1 MDNNPINNQ
10 NINVVSEEATRTVN
24 RKAML
29 FISLSIIIPAVIFE
43 LGNLILSEVF
53 SGLAA
58 QDTYNVAVAFL
69 SAAVSVIEL
78 ILILVFCSKLTDN
91 RRDAVHFIS
100 IYAMG
105 GVLGSMIS
113 SALDFIHE
121 IIFPSTSAPTTASSL
136 TMSAISVIG
145 TVASVVFTCLLY
157 NRLIEKNTL
166 HYVSFADYSTI
177 RKNMIFA
184 FICVLLASVIQ
195 TAVIGIIPVLESTG
209 IITQGASTGNF
220 ILILSDFIGLMLT
233 VSTFAILYLFG
244 FRHSKNRED
253 ALNFASCYYF
263 PSVFTIVMS
272 SVLVTVLG
280 LVTGNLTFIEPT
292 VALLVSFLTSVISIV
307 IFVAGIMLTFRAL
320 RQIFPVQQITPT
332 PYPTEETYTDDF
344 YVEPSHIEN
353 AGIQEIDIDK
363 ISNDISEEASE

>member
-1 MDNNPINNQ
+1 MENNPINNH
-10 NINVVSEEATRTVN
+10 NIDVVSEETTHTVN
-24 RKAML
+24 KKAML
-29 FISLSIIIPAVIFE
+29 FILLSIIIPAVIAE
-43 LGNLILSEVF
+43 IVILTPALQRADQI
-53 SGLAA
+53 G
-58 QDTYNVAVAFL
+58 
-69 SAAVSVIEL
+69 SAIISAIACL
-78 ILILVFCSKLTDN
+78 KLILVLVFSSKLTNN
-91 RRDAVHFIS
+91 RTQAIHFIG
-100 IYAMG
+100 IY
-105 GVLGSMIS
+105 VLGNILGTAVS
-113 SALDFIHE
+113 SVPDFILE
-121 IIFPSTSAPTTASSL
+121 IFFPSITLTSNASSL
-136 TMSAISVIG
+136 IQTILLIIS
-145 TVASVVFTCLLY
+145 TAASVVFTCLLY

-184 FICVLLASVIQ
+184 FICIILASLVQ

-263 PSVFTIVMS
+263 PYVFTTVLSFLSIALSLIATNLVNIAPTAVLIVSLLISVLSIVM
-272 SVLVTVLG
+272 
-280 LVTGNLTFIEPT
+280 
-292 VALLVSFLTSVISIV
+292 
-307 IFVAGIMLTFRAL
+307 FVAEILIVFWAL

-332 PYPTEETYTDDF
+332 PYPAEETYTDDF

-353 AGIQEIDIDK
+353 AEIQEIDIEK
-363 ISNDISEEASE
+363 ISNDISEEVSE

>member
-1 MDNNPINNQ
+1 MENNNINNE
-10 NINVVSEEATRTVN
+10 NISVVSEETTHTVN

-43 LGNLILSEVF
+43 LGNMILSEVF

-58 QDTYNVAVAFL
+58 QDTYNIAVAFL
-69 SAAVSVIEL
+69 SAAVSVTEL
-78 ILILVFCSKLTDN
+78 IIVLVFCSKLTNN
-91 RRDAVHFIS
+91 RTEAVHFLG

-121 IIFPSTSAPTTASSL
+121 IIFPSMSAPTTASSL

-145 TVASVVFTCLLY
+145 TVASVIFTCLLY

-184 FICVLLASVIQ
+184 FICVLLASLVQ

-209 IITQGASTGNF
+209 IITQGISTSKA
-220 ILILSDFIGLMLT
+220 IIILSDFISLMLT
-233 VSTFAILYLFG
+233 VSTLAILYLFG
-244 FRHSKNRED
+244 FRHSKNRDD

-263 PSVFTIVMS
+263 PHVFTPVLSFLSVALSLTATNFANIAPTAVLIVSLLM
-272 SVLVTVLG
+272 SVL
-280 LVTGNLTFIEPT
+280 
-292 VALLVSFLTSVISIV
+292 SIAM
-307 IFVAGIMLTFRAL
+307 FVAEILVVFWAL
-320 RQIFPVQQITPT
+320 RQIFPIQQISPT
-332 PYPTEETYTDDF
+332 PFPAEETYTDDY

-353 AGIQEIDIDK
+353 AEIKEIDIEK
-363 ISNDISEEASE
+363 IFNDEASEQ

>member
-1 MDNNPINNQ
+1 MENNPINNQ
-10 NINVVSEEATRTVN
+10 NIDVVSEETTHTVN

-29 FISLSIIIPAVIFE
+29 FISLSIIIPAVINQ
-43 LGNLILSEVF
+43 LGNLILPQVF
-53 SGLAA
+53 PVISIQGANALAN
-58 QDTYNVAVAFL
+58 TFL

-78 ILILVFCSKLTDN
+78 ILVLVFCSKLTNN
-91 RRDAVHFIS
+91 RTEAVHFLGIH
-100 IYAMG
+100 AMG
-105 GVLGSMIS
+105 GILGSIIT

-145 TVASVVFTCLLY
+145 TVAAVIFTCLLY
-157 NRLIEKNTL
+157 NRLIGKNSL

-184 FICVLLASVIQ
+184 FICIILASLVQ

-244 FRHSKNRED
+244 FRHSKNRDD

-263 PSVFTIVMS
+263 PYVFTTVLSFLSIALSLIATNLVNIAPTAVLIVSLLISVLSIVM
-272 SVLVTVLG
+272 
-280 LVTGNLTFIEPT
+280 
-292 VALLVSFLTSVISIV
+292 
-307 IFVAGIMLTFRAL
+307 FVAEILIVFWAL

-332 PYPTEETYTDDF
+332 PYPAEETYTDDF

-353 AGIQEIDIDK
+353 AEIQEIDIEK
-363 ISNDISEEASE
+363 ISNDISEEVSD

>member
-10 NINVVSEEATRTVN
+10 NIDVVSEEVTRTVN

-43 LGNLILSEVF
+43 LGNLILTEVF
-53 SGLAA
+53 SGLAT

-145 TVASVVFTCLLY
+145 TVASVIFTCFLY

-166 HYVSFADYSTI
+166 HPVSFADYSTV

-184 FICVLLASVIQ
+184 FICVLLASLVQ

-209 IITQGASTGNF
+209 IITQGISTSNS
-220 ILILSDFIGLMLT
+220 IILSDFLSLMVT

-244 FRHSKNRED
+244 SRHSKNRED

-263 PSVFTIVMS
+263 PSVFTVVMS

-280 LVTGNLTFIEPT
+280 LVTVNLTAVSSIA
-292 VALLVSFLTSVISIV
+292 ALLVSFLTSVISII

-320 RQIFPVQQITPT
+320 RQIFPVQQIAPT
-332 PYPTEETYTDDF
+332 PYPAEETYTDDF

-353 AGIQEIDIDK
+353 AEIQEIDIEK
-363 ISNDISEEASE
+363 ISNDISEEVSD